1 MGETAPFAEHPSNVI
16 NSSNQKSFR
25 LNSFNMPENTE
36 VLTTKEETLAPE
48 VEKNDS
54 GTDSDSDD
62 SIPELED
69 TGAGAQ
75 TQDGC
80 CTGAN
85 PLAAAA
91 GLNEDMVSKAKQS
104 RGEKK

>member
-1 MGETAPFAEHPSNVI
+1 
-16 NSSNQKSFR
+16 
-25 LNSFNMPENTE
+25 MPENTE

-75 TQDGC
+75 TQGNMCRKDRKVYILIVYDKLQ
-80 CTGAN
+80 N
-85 PLAAAA
+85 LQRPIYH
-91 GLNEDMVSKAKQS
+91 M
-104 RGEKK
+104 

>member
-1 MGETAPFAEHPSNVI
+1 
-16 NSSNQKSFR
+16 
-25 LNSFNMPENTE
+25 MPENTE

-75 TQDGC
+75 TQGNMC
-80 CTGAN
+80 
-85 PLAAAA
+85 
-91 GLNEDMVSKAKQS
+91 KQDKRKGYIFIVYDKLQTS
-104 RGEKK
+104 NAQFTTCESLIFEKV

>member
-1 MGETAPFAEHPSNVI
+1 
-16 NSSNQKSFR
+16 
-25 LNSFNMPENTE
+25 MPENTE
-36 VLTTKEETLAPE
+36 VLTTKDETLAPE

-75 TQDGC
+75 TQGTTDQDKGNIMLDIF
-80 CTGAN
+80 TK
-85 PLAAAA
+85 
-91 GLNEDMVSKAKQS
+91 D
-104 RGEKK
+104 